1 MPTFAGKWKKQKPDT
16 VLPQRS
22 GTTAWQLI
30 QAAHGTTTQGM
41 RYYRSGT
48 DVKNYI
54 RSYYRK
60 GAALAWWAAVVRLQ
74 GSGTT
79 VGTSGTTAPPRG
91 TTVDAY
97 GTTVDPGAVLPQPTT
112 AARQGRQENGG
123 SSKEEGGD
131 KKETCM

>member
-1 MPTFAGKWKKQKPDT
+1 M
-16 VLPQRS
+16 VLPHGES
-22 GTTAWQLI
+22 GTTVAG
-30 QAAHGTTTQGM
+30 A
-41 RYYRSGT
+41 

-97 GTTVDPGAVLPQPTT
+97 GTTVDPGAVLLQPQQQPV
-112 AARQGRQENGG
+112 
-123 SSKEEGGD
+123 KEAGKTEED
-131 KKETCM
+131 PRKKEGIKRRRVRDDSTQTFPTRTPS

>member
-1 MPTFAGKWKKQKPDT
+1 M
-16 VLPQRS
+16 LPHGES
-22 GTTAWQLI
+22 GTTAVG
-30 QAAHGTTTQGM
+30 A
-41 RYYRSGT
+41 

-79 VGTSGTTAPPRG
+79 MGTSGTTAPPRG

-97 GTTVDPGAVLPQPTT
+97 GTTVDPGAVLPQP
-112 AARQGRQENGG
+112 QQQPVKGGRKNGG

-131 KKETCM
+131 KKETCT

>member
-1 MPTFAGKWKKQKPDT
+1 M
-16 VLPQRS
+16 VLPL
-22 GTTAWQLI
+22 GEN
-30 QAAHGTTTQGM
+30 GTTTVGA
-41 RYYRSGT
+41 

-79 VGTSGTTAPPRG
+79 VGTCG

-97 GTTVDPGAVLPQPTT
+97 GTTALLGAVLPRPTT

-131 KKETCM
+131 KKETCT